1 MTMHVELRRTCPTQ
15 GPALIWISWTTRV
28 SRSRVFPP
36 RGTSTR
42 APLSFADE
50 TGDFI
55 GDDDLEARIMEA
67 FEDDDRVD
75 LATLELTIRDGVA
88 VLDGAVDSEE
98 DRRHLIGFLRRVK
111 GVRDV
116 EADGLLAR
124 GVDSH
129 LPRDV
134 KD

>member
-1 MTMHVELRRTCPTQ
+1 M
-15 GPALIWISWTTRV
+15 RV
-28 SRSRVFPP
+28 SRSRVIPP
-36 RGTSTR
+36 RATSTARHCRLQMKR
-42 APLSFADE
+42 AS
-50 TGDFI
+50 
-55 GDDDLEARIMEA
+55 DDDLEARIMETLENDA
-67 FEDDDRVD
+67 RVD

-88 VLDGAVDSEE
+88 VLDGAVDSEVE
-98 DRRHLIGFLRRVK
+98 RRHLIGFLRRVK

-134 KD
+134 AD